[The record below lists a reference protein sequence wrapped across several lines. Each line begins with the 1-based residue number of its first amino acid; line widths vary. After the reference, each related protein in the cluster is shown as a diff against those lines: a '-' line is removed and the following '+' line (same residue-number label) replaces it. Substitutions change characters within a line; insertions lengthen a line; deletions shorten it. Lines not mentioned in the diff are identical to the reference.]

1 MYIIHACCCALTK
14 QGGDFQL
21 QAMQL
26 LLHLRKQAED
36 THDQLIKFPLLI
48 LLKMFSCTEE
58 GDHVYLSGKG
68 FVLCA
73 IGKLLSTV

>member
-1 MYIIHACCCALTK
+1 MHVHTFSYCIYAMYIIHACCCALTK

-48 LLKMFSCTEE
+48 LLKNAQCTIANRGGKFSNW
-58 GDHVYLSGKG
+58 
-68 FVLCA
+68 
-73 IGKLLSTV
+73 I